1 MGEGAPDGCLGV
13 LSARRQLDSQGRTC
27 TDGDGALARCAC
39 SLCGPGPR
47 PPPLRARLL
56 YHPTRIIEAYLP
68 QTSLGDKNLDLR
80 HFSLHPFSSKRK
92 GILLH
97 QTELSFLF
105 LSLDLSWQSN
115 PCGDIS
121 LVTSQTSF
129 IVIARAVHFSE
140 PCADVIAGLQ
150 KAFSRKFSG

>member
-1 MGEGAPDGCLGV
+1 MAVWGCSLLGV
-13 LSARRQLDSQGRTC
+13 NWIPRD
-27 TDGDGALARCAC
+27 ALAQTVTVPWHAVPA
-39 SLCGPGPR
+39 GFVWAGPR

-68 QTSLGDKNLDLR
+68 KTSLGDKNLDLR
-80 HFSLHPFSSKRK
+80 HFSLHPFSSRRK

-115 PCGDIS
+115 PRGDIS

-129 IVIARAVHFSE
+129 IVIARAVRFSE